1 MRVIPVILCGGS
13 GKRLWPLS
21 RESYPKQFLPLTS
34 KNTLFQET
42 LTRFNELKNIN
53 FSKPII
59 ISNDEHRFIIAEQIK
74 QIGIEQEAIIL
85 EPIGR
90 NTAPAIAAVTEYL
103 FQNGSEE
110 ALLLILP
117 SDHLIHD
124 IESFGA
130 AIENAINTSDKFDFT
145 LFGIVPNGPN
155 TNYGYIKKG
164 QNSDESNYHIVEKF
178 VEKPNQEDADKF
190 YKSGNYLWN
199 SGIFMMKKSVWIEN
213 ISRYE
218 PKLFTGCH
226 LAMENGTKDGLFYR
240 PEAKHVQDIEQIS
253 IDNAVMEKIFPDKE
267 IGVVFR
273 LDVGWSDLG
282 DWKSLASIF
291 DSNLEN
297 NVLKGDV
304 RTLETNN
311 SFIMSESRLVVS
323 VGVDDLII
331 VETADAVLVTN
342 RDHVQNVREIVQNL
356 KEEGRVEF
364 ETHRKV
370 DRPWGSYEIL
380 DTGEGYQVKRLIINP
395 SSSLSLQ
402 LHFKRSEHWVVVRGV
417 AKITKDE
424 ESFELNKNESTF
436 VPQGVTHRIENM
448 TDSPVEMIEIQVG
461 VYLGEDDI
469 VRIQD
474 KYNR

>member
-1 MRVIPVILCGGS
+1 
-13 GKRLWPLS
+13 
-21 RESYPKQFLPLTS
+21 
-34 KNTLFQET
+34 
-42 LTRFNELKNIN
+42 
-53 FSKPII
+53 
-59 ISNDEHRFIIAEQIK
+59 
-74 QIGIEQEAIIL
+74 
-85 EPIGR
+85 
-90 NTAPAIAAVTEYL
+90 
-103 FQNGSEE
+103 
-110 ALLLILP
+110 
-117 SDHLIHD
+117 
-124 IESFGA
+124 
-130 AIENAINTSDKFDFT
+130 
-145 LFGIVPNGPN
+145 
-155 TNYGYIKKG
+155 
-164 QNSDESNYHIVEKF
+164 
-178 VEKPNQEDADKF
+178 
-190 YKSGNYLWN
+190 
-199 SGIFMMKKSVWIEN
+199 
-213 ISRYE
+213 
-218 PKLFTGCH
+218 
-226 LAMENGTKDGLFYR
+226 
-240 PEAKHVQDIEQIS
+240 
-253 IDNAVMEKIFPDKE
+253 
-267 IGVVFR
+267 
-273 LDVGWSDLG
+273 
-282 DWKSLASIF
+282 
-291 DSNLEN
+291 
-297 NVLKGDV
+297 
-304 RTLETNN
+304 
-311 SFIMSESRLVVS
+311 MSESRLVVS

>member
-1 MRVIPVILCGGS
+1 MQFQPVILAGGS
-13 GKRLWPLS
+13 GTRLWPLS
-21 RESYPKQFLPLTS
+21 RSSNPKQFHPIS
-34 KNTLFQET
+34 DNNNSLFQET
-42 LTRFNELKNIN
+42 LKRVEFEN
-53 FSKPII
+53 SYAPII
-59 ISNDEHRFIIAEQIK
+59 VTNEEHRFMVLNQIVEVGMSPDTIIV
-74 QIGIEQEAIIL
+74 
-85 EPIGR
+85 EPVAR
-90 NTAPAIAAVTEYL
+90 NTAPALTLACMHMDLAGDDSIVL
-103 FQNGSEE
+103 V
-110 ALLLILP
+110 LP
-117 SDHLIHD
+117 SDHTVRD
-124 IESFGA
+124 
-130 AIENAINTSDKFDFT
+130 TDKFRRIISEGLVLANAGKIVT
-145 LFGIVPNGPN
+145 FGIVPDSPVTG
-155 TNYGYIKKG
+155 YGYLEINPVKDKFSEVL
-164 QNSDESNYHIVEKF
+164 NFIEKPAFDIAKRF
-178 VEKPNQEDADKF
+178 VEE
-190 YKSGNYLWN
+190 GNYLWN

-267 IGVVFR
+267 IGVVFP

-364 ETHRKV
+364 ESHRKV